1 MSPRY
6 ETADL
11 ALLRDAEEVE
21 IETWADEAGARHR
34 TVIWVVVDARDRV
47 LIRSYRGPDARW
59 YREITAQ
66 PDGRIHV
73 RGRVLPVRAG
83 PAADADRI
91 TSCSEGLRQKYA
103 GHASMPAM
111 LRQHLETT
119 LELVVRQSS
128 AAPGG

>member
-11 ALLRDAEEVE
+11 ELLRDAEEVE
-21 IETWADEAGARHR
+21 IETWADAAGARHR
-34 TVIWVVVDARDRV
+34 TIIWVVVDARERV

-59 YREITAQ
+59 YREITTH
-66 PDGRIHV
+66 PDARIHV
-73 RGRVLPVRAG
+73 QGRVLPVRAV
-83 PAADADRI
+83 PAADADRV

-111 LRQHLETT
+111 LRHHVETT
-119 LELVVRQSS
+119 LELVAR
-128 AAPGG
+128 